1 MAADRSSET
10 APESV
15 RVRLFGREYSI
26 RGHGD
31 RQYVQE
37 LADFINGRAD
47 EIESR
52 TSTVSTL
59 DLVILTVLNV
69 TDEMFRYKRVTDE
82 TIRQLEDKADGLLKT
97 IDRVV

>member
-1 MAADRSSET
+1 LAAERNSEA

-31 RQYVQE
+31 KQYVQE
-37 LADFINGRAD
+37 LADFINGRAE

-52 TSTVSTL
+52 TSAVSTL
-59 DLVILTVLNV
+59 DLVVLTVLNV

-82 TIRQLEDKADGLLKT
+82 TIRQLEDKADGLLKA

>member
-1 MAADRSSET
+1 MAADRNSET

-31 RQYVQE
+31 KQYVQE
-37 LADFINGRAD
+37 LADFINGRAE

-52 TSTVSTL
+52 TSAVSTL
-59 DLVILTVLNV
+59 DLVVLTVLNV
-69 TDEMFRYKRVTDE
+69 TDEMFRYQRVTDE
-82 TIRQLEDKADGLLKT
+82 TIRQLEDKADGLLKA